1 LARGE
6 GSGGASWRRL
16 VKGEGVQGRMMSMSR
31 PLRHALRSLS
41 VIARKNLYVPSGEV
55 FPLVA
60 RGLLRNIALC
70 SSGLPSSF
78 SSAESPR
85 NTCTFLSVKS
95 PLGFRGAFF
104 YRLSREE
111 FSAARSESIV
121 FLSGACGPSGA
132 EGRACEAYLSGLS
145 EPLRRAAYVIFK
157 KKDPIILSILHS

>member
-1 LARGE
+1 VAAVGGGGGGGGGG
-6 GSGGASWRRL
+6 GSAESVGDGAP
-16 VKGEGVQGRMMSMSR
+16 GTQ
-31 PLRHALRSLS
+31 A
-41 VIARKNLYVPSGEV
+41 AGEV

-70 SSGLPSSF
+70 SSGFASSF
-78 SSAESPR
+78 ASAETPR
-85 NTCTFLSVKS
+85 NACTFLSEKS

-132 EGRACEAYLSGLS
+132 EGRTCEA
-145 EPLRRAAYVIFK
+145 
-157 KKDPIILSILHS
+157 